1 MLLLSASETRMAP
14 RFLCF
19 FALILRPCNCVRRVL
34 EEWNGTELEETRS
47 EALERKMDGGGGGGG
62 DNEVVEQLRSLV

>member
-1 MLLLSASETRMAP
+1 MVLLSASEARMAP

-47 EALERKMDGGGGGGG
+47 EALERKMDGGGGSG